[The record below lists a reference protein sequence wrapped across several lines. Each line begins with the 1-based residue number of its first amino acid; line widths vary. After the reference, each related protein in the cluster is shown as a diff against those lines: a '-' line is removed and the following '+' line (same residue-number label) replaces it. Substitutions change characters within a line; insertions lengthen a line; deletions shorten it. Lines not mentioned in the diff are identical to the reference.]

1 MKLFEQLFHKKENQS
16 PPPLPSWEEVVEGL
30 YDKNLDSFPHDV
42 IEVLYSRDRSER
54 YVILKSKAGFYTY
67 LFQRI
72 STWDKDEWVNLS
84 SHENI
89 APGWWEEPL
98 LRDNQKSFLGSLEEL
113 KAELYAEV
121 DYQQHFV
128 APPVPGQ
135 HYCPYMH
142 KHMDEGLCYDMQMAA
157 HGYLTANALPEVEI
171 EHNSLLAYCE
181 KCKFCL

>member
-16 PPPLPSWEEVVEGL
+16 PPPLPLWEEVGEEL
-30 YDKNLDSFPHDV
+30 YDKDLDSFPHDV

-54 YVILKSKAGFYTY
+54 YVLLKSQAGFFTY

-72 STWDKDEWVNLS
+72 CTWDKDEWANLS

-98 LRDNQKSFLGSLEEL
+98 HRDTQKSYFGSLEEL

-121 DYQQHFV
+121 DYQQHFS
-128 APPVPGQ
+128 VPCNDGSY
-135 HYCPYMH
+135 YCPYMQ
-142 KHMDEGLCYDMQMAA
+142 KAIDEGLCYDMQMVA
-157 HGYLTANALPEVEI
+157 HGYIASIALPEIEI
-171 EHNSLLAYCE
+171 DHNSLLAYCA
-181 KCKFCL
+181 KCNFCL